1 MRQLKF
7 LTIAA
12 AMFAIVASQ
21 SSCFR
26 SDDPV
31 GPESVDISVDPKTY
45 SITVTST
52 AEATFSIDVPAT
64 AVTSADKKSVV
75 FTDIKTFDETINIT
89 ATLVNAEGY
98 VTPSQTAQVM
108 FESDGNNDREIAF
121 DFVKLSTETKT
132 QEEVL
137 NATADVEVESN
148 PAEFESQLI
157 IPAGTQAT
165 GNTTD
170 PYSITCY
177 APAPK
182 VINLFPKKNNG
193 SKTRGDGDDDDD
205 DDDDGNYGYDEDD
218 DSHLGDDEGDEIG
231 DVTVDL
237 MDIYCTPHGAQFS
250 KQIGINVN
258 VGSDLEGETL
268 ILEDENGEEQ
278 EAVVQSD
285 GSVQFNVTHFSLKKL
300 KAKIKNMRRSGGLKK
315 ALLKIETNIRIEP
328 GDKHKV
334 SYQKHLGMQQVNP
347 KTENKKLAKIIN
359 KCGEKHQMKSVY
371 RTISSETG
379 CYADILIY
387 QKYYKYTCK
396 FKSKKYTFRYWKQT
410 GRNLRTRPLSSGH
423 SGGSGK

>member
-1 MRQLKF
+1 MKQFKF

-12 AMFAIVASQ
+12 AMFAIVASL

-31 GPESVDISVDPKTY
+31 QPESVDITVEHQKYSV
-45 SITVTST
+45 TVTST
-52 AEATFSIDVPAT
+52 AEAEFSIDVPAT

-75 FTDIKTFDETINIT
+75 FTDIKTFDTTINIT

-98 VTPSQTAQVM
+98 VTPSQSAQVI
-108 FESDGNNDREIAF
+108 FESDGNNDKNIAF

-132 QEEVL
+132 QQEVM
-137 NATADVEVESN
+137 NATTDVEVSSN
-148 PAEFESQLI
+148 PTEYESQLI
-157 IPAGTQAT
+157 IPAGTVAT

-177 APAPK
+177 APAPR

-193 SKTRGDGDDDDD
+193 SKTRGDGDDDYGYDD
-205 DDDDGNYGYDEDD
+205 DDI
-218 DSHLGDDEGDEIG
+218 SHLGDDEGDEIG

-250 KQIGINVN
+250 KPIGINVN
-258 VGSDLEGETL
+258 VDSDLEGETL

-285 GSVQFNVTHFSLKKL
+285 GSVQFKVNHFSLKKV
-300 KAKIKNMRRSGGLKK
+300 KAKIKHLRRGLRYKP
-315 ALLKIETNIRIEP
+315 LLLAQFNNVKIEAGCT
-328 GDKHKV
+328 HTV
-334 SYQKHLGMQQVNP
+334 SYNKHLGLQQVNP
-347 KTENKKLAKIIN
+347 KKKNATLTRFLK
-359 KCGEKHQMKSVY
+359 KCGEEHKMMDES
-371 RTISSETG
+371 REISSETG
-379 CYADILIY
+379 CYADISVY
-387 QKYYKYTCK
+387 QNSYKYTGR
-396 FKSKKYTFRYWKQT
+396 FKNKKYTFRYWGNT
-410 GRNLRTRPLSSGH
+410 GYNLRTRPLSSGH

>member
-31 GPESVDISVDPKTY
+31 QPESVDITVEPQNY

-75 FTDIKTFDETINIT
+75 FTDINTFDEAINIT
-89 ATLVNAEGY
+89 ATLINAEGY
-98 VTPSQTAQVM
+98 VTPSQTAQVI
-108 FESDGNNDREIAF
+108 FESDGNNDKNIAF

-132 QEEVL
+132 QQEVM
-137 NATADVEVESN
+137 NATTDVEVSSN
-148 PAEFESQLI
+148 PTEYESQLI
-157 IPAGTQAT
+157 IPAGTVAT

-177 APAPK
+177 APAPR

-193 SKTRGDGDDDDD
+193 SKTRGDGDDDYGYDD
-205 DDDDGNYGYDEDD
+205 DDI
-218 DSHLGDDEGDEIG
+218 SHLEDGEGEEVGDI
-231 DVTVDL
+231 TADL
-237 MDIYCTPHGAQFS
+237 MNVYCTPHGAQFD
-250 KQIGINVN
+250 KPVGIKVN

-285 GSVQFNVTHFSLKKL
+285 GSVQFKVNHFSLKKV
-300 KAKIKNMRRSGGLKK
+300 KARIKNLRRGLSYKP
-315 ALLKIETNIRIEP
+315 LLLARFNNVKIEA
-328 GDKHKV
+328 GG
-334 SYQKHLGMQQVNP
+334 SYTYTYRKNMGLQQINP
-347 KTENKKLAKIIN
+347 ETENKTLKKFLRS
-359 KCGEKHQMKSVY
+359 CGEMSYRQSVDEK
-371 RTISSETG
+371 ISSESG
-379 CYADILIY
+379 CYANISVY
-387 QKYYKYTCK
+387 QNSYKYTGTFNNK
-396 FKSKKYTFRYWKQT
+396 RYTFRYWGDIKYRT
-410 GRNLRTRPLSSGH
+410 TTRPLDSGH

>member
-1 MRQLKF
+1 MKQLKF

-12 AMFAIVASQ
+12 AMFVVVASL

-75 FTDIKTFDETINIT
+75 FSDIKTFDTTINIT

-132 QEEVL
+132 QEEVM
-137 NATADVEVESN
+137 NATTDVEVSSN
-148 PAEFESQLI
+148 PTEYESQLI

-177 APAPK
+177 APAPR
-182 VINLFPKKNNG
+182 VINLFPKKNNA
-193 SKTRGDGDDDDD
+193 SKTRGDGDDDYGYDD
-205 DDDDGNYGYDEDD
+205 DDI
-218 DSHLGDDEGDEIG
+218 SHLG
-231 DVTVDL
+231 L
-237 MDIYCTPHGAQFS
+237 R
-250 KQIGINVN
+250 
-258 VGSDLEGETL
+258 LEGIAEPHLNILVVPEASGNSEYHRQDGDNGQQRGVCEGRRFGQHTL
-268 ILEDENGEEQ
+268 GGK
-278 EAVVQSD
+278 EAH
-285 GSVQFNVTHFSLKKL
+285 G
-300 KAKIKNMRRSGGLKK
+300 
-315 ALLKIETNIRIEP
+315 
-328 GDKHKV
+328 
-334 SYQKHLGMQQVNP
+334 
-347 KTENKKLAKIIN
+347 
-359 KCGEKHQMKSVY
+359 KHQ
-371 RTISSETG
+371 
-379 CYADILIY
+379 LLHNF
-387 QKYYKYTCK
+387 QKKEAQRRHVT
-396 FKSKKYTFRYWKQT
+396 
-410 GRNLRTRPLSSGH
+410 LRDTPDVLREEL
-423 SGGSGK
+423 

>member
-31 GPESVDISVDPKTY
+31 QPESVDITLEPQNY

-64 AVTSADKKSVV
+64 AVASADKKSVV
-75 FTDIKTFDETINIT
+75 FSDIKTFDTTINIT

-108 FESDGNNDREIAF
+108 FISDGINEKDIAF

-132 QEEVL
+132 QQEVM
-137 NATADVEVESN
+137 NATTDVEVSSN
-148 PAEFESQLI
+148 PTEYESQLI
-157 IPAGTQAT
+157 IPAGTVAT

-177 APAPK
+177 APAPR

-193 SKTRGDGDDDDD
+193 SKTRGDGDDDYEYDD
-205 DDDDGNYGYDEDD
+205 DD
-218 DSHLGDDEGDEIG
+218 EGEEIG
-231 DVTVDL
+231 DLTIDL
-237 MDIYCTPHGAQFS
+237 MNMYCTPHGAQFD
-250 KQIGINVN
+250 KPVGINVN
-258 VGSDLEGETL
+258 VGSDLAGMVLT
-268 ILEDENGEEQ
+268 LEDENGEEQ

-285 GSVQFNVTHFSLKKL
+285 GSVQFNVNHFSFKQVEG
-300 KAKIKNMRRSGGLKK
+300 KIRNIMRSR
-315 ALLKIETNIRIEP
+315 
-328 GDKHKV
+328 
-334 SYQKHLGMQQVNP
+334 KHLERLVSEKNVLIKPGGKYTANYQMHKGMLQVNTKAENRYVTRMLKSCQEEHNLVD
-347 KTENKKLAKIIN
+347 KTKT
-359 KCGEKHQMKSVY
+359 V
-371 RTISSETG
+371 RSESG
-379 CYADILIY
+379 CYADINIY
-387 QKYYKYTCK
+387 QVYYDITGYYKYREGGMD
-396 FKSKKYTFRYWKQT
+396 KKVNVT
-410 GRNLRTRPLSSGH
+410 LRCWDKVNSSIKTRPLDSGH

>member
-31 GPESVDISVDPKTY
+31 QPESVDITVEPQNY

-64 AVTSADKKSVV
+64 AVASADKKSVV
-75 FTDIKTFDETINIT
+75 FSDIKTFDTTINIT
-89 ATLVNAEGY
+89 ATLVNAEDY

-108 FESDGNNDREIAF
+108 FESDGNNDKNIAF
-121 DFVKLSTETKT
+121 DFVKYSTETKT
-132 QEEVL
+132 QEEVM
-137 NATADVEVESN
+137 NATTDVEVNSN
-148 PAEFESQLI
+148 PAEFESTLV
-157 IPAGTQAT
+157 IPGGTVAT

-177 APAPK
+177 APAPR

-193 SKTRGDGDDDDD
+193 SKTRGDGDNN
-205 DDDDGNYGYDEDD
+205 DGNYGYDDDD
-218 DSHLGDDEGDEIG
+218 DSHLEDGEGDEIG

-237 MDIYCTPHGAQFS
+237 MNIHCTPYGAQFNNPVTI
-250 KQIGINVN
+250 KINV
-258 VGSDLEGETL
+258 GTDLAGETL
-268 ILEDENGEEQ
+268 ILEYENGEEQ
-278 EAVVQSD
+278 EVSVQSD
-285 GSVQFNVTHFSLKKL
+285 GFVMFKVTSLTIKKVKGTIKDLRRSSEAKKAKL
-300 KAKIKNMRRSGGLKK
+300 KEVTNV
-315 ALLKIETNIRIEP
+315 KIEAGGT
-328 GDKHKV
+328 HTV
-334 SYQKHLGMQQVNP
+334 SYNKHLGLLQVNP
-347 KTENKKLAKIIN
+347 EKENATLTRFLK
-359 KCGEKHQMKSVY
+359 KCGEDHKMMDES
-371 RTISSETG
+371 REISSETG

-387 QKYYKYTCK
+387 QKYYKYTGK
-396 FKSKKYTFRYWKQT
+396 LGDNKYTFRYWGNT
-410 GRNLRTRPLSSGH
+410 GYNLTTRPLSSGH